1 MNFQRTLQHMF
12 TKNSM
17 DLMILYEVLA
27 SETKYILIDML
38 HSNTI
43 HCSDKDCCS
52 FKIVSAGTYM
62 TEYWQNLNV
71 DTHWT
76 LLQTSTLL
84 LYIVSDLIGI

>member
-1 MNFQRTLQHMF
+1 MF

-62 TEYWQNLNV
+62 TEY
-71 DTHWT
+71 
-76 LLQTSTLL
+76 
-84 LYIVSDLIGI
+84 